1 MAAAVLALGLALAR
15 LLLPL
20 AALSRAAATP
30 PHAEV
35 ARMARYV
42 VNSCDWCSMATIS
55 THKPLQGLPFS
66 NVFSVSDG
74 PRQRG
79 SGVPYLYLTPLE
91 VSVQDIKINP
101 EVSLAMTLAETD
113 YCRKNGFDPQ
123 SPLCCRVMLSGTIV
137 TVNETEAIIA
147 KKALFER
154 HPVMASWPIGHRWF
168 FAKLNITNIWVLD
181 YFGGM
186 KTVTPEEYYNV
197 KPEYERNS
205 IYEWKS

>member
-1 MAAAVLALGLALAR
+1 MKMSAVAFAR
-15 LLLPL
+15 LLLLPLL
-20 AALSRAAATP
+20 AAAVGRVGTIP
-30 PHAEV
+30 PHAQV

-55 THKPLQGLPFS
+55 THKPRVGLPFS

-74 PRQRG
+74 PRQQG

-113 YCRKNGFDPQ
+113 YCRKNGYDPQ

-137 TVNETEAIIA
+137 KVNETEAKIA
-147 KKALFER
+147 KKALFQR
-154 HPVMASWPIGHRWF
+154 HPVMANWPSSHRWF

-181 YFGGM
+181 YYGGM
-186 KTVTPEEYYNV
+186 KTVTPEEYYSA
-197 KPEYERNS
+197 KPEYERNF
-205 IYEWKS
+205 IDE

>member
-1 MAAAVLALGLALAR
+1 MMKMMATALAGLLRLLALSCAGAI
-15 LLLPL
+15 
-20 AALSRAAATP
+20 P
-30 PHAEV
+30 PHGEV

-55 THKPLQGLPFS
+55 THKPLAGLPFS
-66 NVFSVSDG
+66 NVFSLSDG
-74 PRQRG
+74 PRHQG

-113 YCRKNGFDPQ
+113 YCRKNGFDAQ

-137 TVNETEAIIA
+137 TVNEKEVKIA

-154 HPVMASWPIGHRWF
+154 HPVMASWPSDHGWF

-181 YFGGM
+181 YFGGI
-186 KTVTPEEYYNV
+186 KTVTPEEYYSV
-197 KPEYERNS
+197 KPEYERNFIDEGRS
-205 IYEWKS
+205 